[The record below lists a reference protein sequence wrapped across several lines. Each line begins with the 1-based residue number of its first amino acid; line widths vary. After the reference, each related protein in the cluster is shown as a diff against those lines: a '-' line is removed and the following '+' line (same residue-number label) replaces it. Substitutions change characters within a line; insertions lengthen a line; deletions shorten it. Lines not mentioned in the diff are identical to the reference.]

1 MRRLAIV
8 PFCSIA
14 LFAQDGRWQQLQRL
28 PEGTRLN
35 VRLDT
40 GEDWRIRLQR
50 WETQRLV
57 LLNPDPRVR
66 PAIERSEIARIT
78 KRSRARGAL
87 IGLLVGFAVGFPV
100 GALAGPYIAD
110 YGNPSAG
117 TRLRHGAGWGLFSG
131 GIGAGIGVGLGKQ
144 VTIYRGAP

>member
-1 MRRLAIV
+1 MPRLATV
-8 PFCSIA
+8 FFCSIA
-14 LFAQDGRWQQLQRL
+14 LFAQDSRWQQLHRV

-35 VRLDT
+35 VRLNT

-50 WETQRLV
+50 WETHRLV
-57 LLNPDPRVR
+57 LLNPEQRSR
-66 PAIERSEIARIT
+66 SAIERSEIARIT

-87 IGLLVGFAVGFPV
+87 IGFLVGFAVGYPV
-100 GALAGPYIAD
+100 GAFAGPYIAD

-117 TRLRHGAGWGLFSG
+117 TRLRHGAGWGLFTG